1 MEHRLD
7 ARLFK
12 MLSTTIYSMIVPLG
26 KNDNL
31 VDISLRHNQD
41 NGKKAY
47 LIRDWALWVDVTQW
61 IWEKIPLELFENPFT
76 ME

>member
-7 ARLFK
+7 DHLFK
-12 MLSTTIYSMIVPLG
+12 ILSATIYYMIVPFG

-31 VDISLRHNQD
+31 VDISLRHNQN

-47 LIRDWALWVDVTQW
+47 LIRDWA
-61 IWEKIPLELFENPFT
+61 
-76 ME
+76 